1 VEARIEEVSYL
12 LLKHKWDKI
21 GEEENTHEKIA
32 SEIEEGRLHSWTRRG
47 GNF

>member
-12 LLKHKWDKI
+12 LLKHNWDKI

-32 SEIEEGRLHSWTRRG
+32 GEIEEGRLHSWRRRG
-47 GNF
+47 VDF